1 MACFLVREGDSK
13 ERPGRRPGNFP
24 GVFLWY
30 FFAISTFHKLFVH
43 VYKNEI
49 RIRYHNININS
60 RLLKNIFWVFGRAL
74 LFPWQYEKLRNIE

>member
-1 MACFLVREGDSK
+1 MGWPAFLVREGDSK

-24 GVFLWY
+24 GGFLWY

-60 RLLKNIFWVFGRAL
+60 RRPLKHLLRFWASAFVPMAV
-74 LFPWQYEKLRNIE
+74 